1 MMMEIRP
8 FRKGD
13 EAAVVRLW
21 QDCNLLVAHNDPFKD
36 IKRKTAIQPDLFLI
50 GVKGERIVAAVM
62 AGYDGHRGWLNYLA
76 VSPDLQRAGLGR
88 QMVVEAAQRLANL
101 GCPKINLQIRRSN
114 SGVMEFYRAIGFS
127 EDDLVSMG
135 KRLEQD

>member
-1 MMMEIRP
+1 MMEIRP